1 MGYIKSGVE
10 DGATIAVG
18 GQRAGQEGYFIQ
30 PTIFTNVKPSMKIVQ
45 EEIFGPV
52 CVVLKFKDEDDI
64 VAQANDTIY
73 GLAASVYSQNVTR
86 AYYVANVFKRAQ
98 GQGRIVAIEGL
109 EELKRRFG
117 PAIVNIDLLPVGA
130 SRRDWVLTLI
140 SDGYLTVRHPD
151 KQTLWDMADAV
162 GTDLRLYAA

>member
-18 GQRAGQEGYFIQ
+18 GERAGQEGYFIQ

-86 AYYVANVFKRAQ
+86 ALSTAHKIRA
-98 GQGRIVAIEGL
+98 GTVWVRICRWAASVCAVVGL
-109 EELKRRFG
+109 C
-117 PAIVNIDLLPVGA
+117 
-130 SRRDWVLTLI
+130 
-140 SDGYLTVRHPD
+140 
-151 KQTLWDMADAV
+151 
-162 GTDLRLYAA
+162 

>member
-18 GQRAGQEGYFIQ
+18 GERAGQEGYFIQ

-86 AYYVANVFKRAQ
+86 ALSTAHKIRAGTVWVSAWCLVASTR
-98 GQGRIVAIEGL
+98 
-109 EELKRRFG
+109 
-117 PAIVNIDLLPVGA
+117 
-130 SRRDWVLTLI
+130 
-140 SDGYLTVRHPD
+140 
-151 KQTLWDMADAV
+151 
-162 GTDLRLYAA
+162 